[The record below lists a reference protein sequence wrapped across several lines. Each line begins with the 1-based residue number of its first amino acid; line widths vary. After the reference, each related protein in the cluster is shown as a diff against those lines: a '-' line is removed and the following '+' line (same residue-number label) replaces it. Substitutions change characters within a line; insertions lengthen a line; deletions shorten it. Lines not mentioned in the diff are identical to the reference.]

1 MKIIFGIDY
10 ISRKNTGVSTLV
22 ENLSVQL
29 NKRGF
34 NSFIASIEDKFSQVD
49 IDKFKSAENLLIN
62 KKHKPFSVFRSY
74 FKFYLNADAD
84 IAHLHSIWSISA
96 VAIYCWSII
105 KNKPYIISANGM
117 LSGWAL
123 SQSRLK
129 KKFFLNLIFKR
140 IIRRAD
146 SIIVNSKADKEYLEQ
161 NGWHSNFYVI
171 PNGVKIPVREET
183 NLVPKI
189 EKTLLFLSRI
199 HVKKGIDIL
208 LDAWSELHE
217 QTKMDNWTLKVV
229 GFLDEEQ
236 NDYEKYILNK
246 IAIFPTLSNVR
257 TSEGKFGDE
266 MWDEFFLSD
275 AFVLPTFSEGSAMV
289 VLNGWTAGKI
299 CVTTIGSNLEYG
311 LDEKCTILVE
321 PNIESLKV
329 GILRLLSMDDD
340 NLQAYGKV
348 GKEVVL
354 RNYTWEKIVDQHVE
368 IYKKTIKR

>member
-1 MKIIFGIDY
+1 MTNHYLDKFLKKRNITTSYAMHGDAMHGDAMHGGAPPDEGA
-10 ISRKNTGVSTLV
+10 SPESTSPEGV
-22 ENLSVQL
+22 EN
-29 NKRGF
+29 
-34 NSFIASIEDKFSQVD
+34 
-49 IDKFKSAENLLIN
+49 
-62 KKHKPFSVFRSY
+62 
-74 FKFYLNADAD
+74 
-84 IAHLHSIWSISA
+84 
-96 VAIYCWSII
+96 
-105 KNKPYIISANGM
+105 
-117 LSGWAL
+117 
-123 SQSRLK
+123 
-129 KKFFLNLIFKR
+129 
-140 IIRRAD
+140 
-146 SIIVNSKADKEYLEQ
+146 
-161 NGWHSNFYVI
+161 VI

-189 EKTLLFLSRI
+189 QKTLLFLSRI

-329 GILRLLSMDDD
+329 GILRLISMDDD
-340 NLQAYGKV
+340 NLKVYGKV